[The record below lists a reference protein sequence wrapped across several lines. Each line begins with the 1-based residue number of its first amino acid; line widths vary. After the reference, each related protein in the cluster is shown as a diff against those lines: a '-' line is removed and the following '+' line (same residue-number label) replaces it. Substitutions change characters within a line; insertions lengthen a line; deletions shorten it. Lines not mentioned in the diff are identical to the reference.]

1 MQSTEQLIAVYADGK
16 SYSFRRGGPQVESV
30 YGGPL
35 SQTVTGCAFGPARL
49 HHVASLSASSLPLLT
64 TPGRF
69 IFNLPLVYGFRFED
83 CLLEYRFDVGRVE
96 VLRILPDES
105 SGDWP
110 YLDYP
115 SLLPYIPIEADP
127 PIEQDWTEFASRFA
141 MFSEKP
147 PAELVAVVPPAF
159 LTGHSLWGRSGD
171 LERVCVVFECDLS
184 RRVVRSYN
192 VCT

>member
-1 MQSTEQLIAVYADGK
+1 MQNTEQLIAVYADGK
-16 SYSFRRGGPQVESV
+16 SYSFRRGGPHAESV

-49 HHVASLSASSLPLLT
+49 HHVASLSASSLPLLQA
-64 TPGRF
+64 PGRVV
-69 IFNLPLVYGFRFED
+69 FNLPLVYGFRFED
-83 CLLEYRFDVGRVE
+83 CLLDYRFDVGEVE

-105 SGDWP
+105 SEDWP

-115 SLLPYIPIEADP
+115 ALLPYIPIEAEP
-127 PIEQDWTEFASRFA
+127 PIEQDWTEFALQFS

-159 LTGHSLWGRSGD
+159 LTGPSLWGPHGEGVS
-171 LERVCVVFECDLS
+171 VVFECDLS
-184 RRVVRSYN
+184 RKIVRTYN
-192 VCT
+192 VCS